1 VASGVAVR
9 SNNRRS
15 GALPRRWRA
24 GRNAD
29 GLGTCQARSQ
39 AEPNRSPP
47 TILRITSSYASPK
60 NNANA
65 IT

>member
-1 VASGVAVR
+1 V
-9 SNNRRS
+9 
-15 GALPRRWRA
+15 
-24 GRNAD
+24 
-29 GLGTCQARSQ
+29 GTRQPRSQ
-39 AEPNRSPP
+39 AETNRSPP

>member
-1 VASGVAVR
+1 VASGAAAR
-9 SNNRRS
+9 SNSCRS
-15 GALPRRWRA
+15 GSSPRRCRA
-24 GRNAD
+24 WHNAD
-29 GLGTCQARSQ
+29 AVGTRQPRSQ
-39 AEPNRSPP
+39 AETNRSPP